1 MLCELS
7 IKNFAII
14 DDLNIRFSQGLTI
27 LSGETGAGK
36 SILINAVNLLLG
48 SRASSRLV
56 RTGADS
62 AELEAY
68 FDISDSSPA
77 FQKMKECGYDPT
89 EGLLVKRII
98 TSTDRH
104 RIYINGSLATVQL
117 LTGIT
122 ENMASISGQHAHQN
136 LLKEENH
143 LLILDQ
149 YGKLMPLRERVRS
162 HFQRLQPLIRH
173 LKDLEASRQHQAD
186 QLALLEFQKQE
197 ILAADIREGEDEAL
211 EAERLRLKHGEFLFQ
226 TVNTAVDA
234 LYGRD
239 GAVFESLSEMKRQME
254 KAVAIDPALADS
266 AADLDDVVYRI
277 EDIAESFR
285 QYTENI
291 ELDPTR
297 LEDVEERLDLLTRLK
312 RKYGGTKGSL
322 GDILARYAEICS
334 RLKQVENLSE
344 SIDDAKRALAEC
356 HQEVSELAMELSEKR
371 EKAAGTFAG
380 RVEKA
385 LALLEM
391 PHTQFRVQ
399 LTGNRCEKKTAD
411 CLQVDN
417 RLLSETGVDTAM
429 FMIAPNMGEEIKPL
443 AAIASGGEL
452 SRVVLALKAM
462 LAENDS
468 LETIVFDEVDAGI
481 GGGVA
486 ETVGQKI
493 AELARFHQI
502 ICITHLPQIAKFGDH
517 HYKIEK
523 KIIDGRTISHIS
535 PLTPEER
542 VEEMARMLGG
552 VEITETTR
560 AHAREM
566 LNALVVVI

>member
-104 RIYINGSLATVQL
+104 RIYINGSLATIQL
-117 LTGIT
+117 LTAIT

-173 LKDLEASRQHQAD
+173 LKDLESSRQHQVD

-197 ILAADIREGEDEAL
+197 ISSANIQDGEDEAL
-211 EAERLRLKHGEFLFQ
+211 EAERSRLKHGEFLYQ

-234 LYGRD
+234 LYGSD
-239 GAVFESLSEMKRQME
+239 GAVFESLSEMRRQMD
-254 KAVAIDPALADS
+254 KAVSIDPALTEPV
-266 AADLDDVVYRI
+266 ADLDDVVYRI

-285 QYTENI
+285 RYTQGL
-291 ELDPTR
+291 ELEPER
-297 LEDVEERLDLLTRLK
+297 LENVEERLDLLTRLK
-312 RKYGGTKGSL
+312 RKYGGPKGSL
-322 GDILARYAEICS
+322 EDIRDRYAEICFQ
-334 RLKQVENLSE
+334 LKSVENLSE
-344 SIDDAKRALAEC
+344 SIEDAKRALAEC
-356 HQEVSELAMELSEKR
+356 HQELSGLVMELSEKR
-371 EKAAGTFAG
+371 KKAAKTFAG
-380 RVEKA
+380 KVEKA

-391 PHTQFRVQ
+391 PHTRFQV
-399 LTGNRCEKKTAD
+399 LLNGNRYEKTTTDYLK
-411 CLQVDN
+411 VDN
-417 RLLSETGVDTAM
+417 RLLSETGLDTAT
-429 FMIAPNMGEEIKPL
+429 FMIAPNMGEDIKPL

-462 LAENDS
+462 LAENDA
-468 LETIVFDEVDAGI
+468 LETIVFDEVDAGV

-493 AELARFHQI
+493 AELAQFHQI
-502 ICITHLPQIAKFGDH
+502 ICITHLPQIAKFGDN

-523 KIIDGRTISHIS
+523 KTINGRTISSIT
-535 PLTPEER
+535 PLTAEER

-552 VEITETTR
+552 VKITETTR

-566 LNALVVVI
+566 LNISAITG